1 MNYNWNQF
9 KNLPGIKD
17 LPDNEQIRKY
27 NIFKE
32 SAQSPLSSSSAAG
45 AAGGRSQRLGNE
57 TVIVLVS
64 PSENFTIQNADTW
77 YYFLLSSIGNTSLF
91 NTGIPYT
98 WSIDSQYIVQNKGYV
113 IYFYDGDSN
122 YKALFINT
130 IGRIVSSFETS
141 SYSSYSID
149 GHSIIAV
156 DGDGSPLGGLRLH
169 FFDGDKVKTYDFDG
183 STGWNIGSDD
193 WDYGM
198 IDGTAIVE
206 INYDTYTSYRLMNYN
221 ECVEIY
227 NDDSDGLYNIRVDVQ
242 SYSNFGSI
250 VVYNNDSNYYE
261 SIKIFDNKGTLLQD
275 IDLTTGLNYTD
286 MYNGNPIFY
295 GINQASFILWTDND
309 SDDYLIFNFNG
320 DTKSLFTQNITRGYN
335 YRNFDLDWDT
345 AYPNN
350 SYDYTPGSL
359 VMYLYGSYNYG
370 IYDIYSDYI
379 KVAYIFQ
386 GQTQFS
392 EEIISER
399 GIYSI
404 YNISGTST
412 GSATFS
418 GLTSSSWETSGD
430 GSGAEF
436 EVIVSGGS
444 YSVNITKPG
453 RDFTGEE
460 NIIIYGDSLGGS
472 TPANDLTFQVE
483 TVVYADIAFY
493 SDCSDKSIVVLHTKN
508 YSQDGQLAGL
518 FLTPENSPVYTNFG
532 SKEEIFLFEG
542 EFPAFGYENI
552 NDNIMIVRIY
562 NPDTDIYN
570 TYYDIYNR
578 NGVLLDSLEIAGF
591 NTQNYRIQAGT
602 LFIRNWDGPPLNWYW
617 NESGEGFVK
626 LTDVFYSQRNYVDN
640 YEFEN
645 TKNKGSMVL
654 FNPVYYSGPSF
665 RILTPTSITEDITLT
680 PSDTWGY
687 SLSPNY
693 LMYYYRNDDGF
704 IVIEL
709 YNYDGTLVKSQV
721 TIFTDVDDDRN
732 SGSRIYF
739 RLYNMVNSAYVIMT
753 PKGILGKFT
762 LGEDS
767 NDYSL
772 NDYRYWD

>member
-141 SYSSYSID
+141 SYSSYAID

-286 MYNGNPIFY
+286 MYSSNPIFY
-295 GINQASFILWTDND
+295 GINQASFILWTSDYD
-309 SDDYLIFNFNG
+309 DDYLLFNFNG
-320 DTKSLFTQNITRGYN
+320 DTKTLFTQNITRGIYYN
-335 YRNFDLDWDT
+335 IDLDYDT
-345 AYPNN
+345 AYPSN
-350 SYDYTPGSL
+350 SYNYTPGSL
-359 VMYLYGSYNYG
+359 LISLYGNYNWG
-370 IYDIYSDYI
+370 VYDIYSDYI

-386 GQTQFS
+386 GETQFS
-392 EEIISER
+392 EEIISEK

-404 YNISGTST
+404 YNISGTSS

-602 LFIRNWDGPPLNWYW
+602 LFIRNWDGPSLNWYW